1 MLLSAIVR
9 PIKLLVFSPIVLL
22 MSLYTG
28 IIFGLIFLLFATIP
42 AIFAPMYGFS
52 KGVSGLCYLG
62 LGIGMA
68 LGLVAFSKL
77 SDNMRTSKP
86 FSFSPPSLGF
96 RSCSIP
102 YRPGVY

>member
-9 PIKLLVFSPIVLL
+9 PIKLLAFSPIVLL

-77 SDNMRTSKP
+77 SDQMRK
-86 FSFSPPSLGF
+86 
-96 RSCSIP
+96 
-102 YRPGVY
+102 